1 VCNSVCFQRA
11 FEPRLEEEIKGI
23 MYGEILGQEVFY
35 NEFDTE
41 LCMQL
46 MQLGQCS
53 GSHTNNNNN
62 NTNVTRIYDV
72 FRNK

>member
-1 VCNSVCFQRA
+1 
-11 FEPRLEEEIKGI
+11 

-46 MQLGQCS
+46 MQLGKCAVS
-53 GSHTNNNNN
+53 NTNNDN
-62 NTNVTRIYDV
+62 NTNITCIYVV
-72 FRNK
+72 FHNK